1 MNTRTRAGIWI
12 AGLLVCAWLT
22 PCTDVQA
29 QKKRKDRKNAPI
41 TAQADPAFAGKAD
54 DLYFDALRA
63 RMKDDDQ
70 EAEQLLLRF
79 TRLKPDEPA
88 GHYDLARLNF
98 KNGKTDQA
106 HHHIRKALALDENN
120 KWYREQYAHI
130 LAARNQFEEAAKV
143 FEQLAKDEKHNQDYL
158 LLSSRLYQRAG
169 KYKESLQVI
178 DRLIAKEGEDE
189 TILLQKQQIYLRM
202 NDLESAARI
211 IRQLIDKNPKEP
223 RYYAILAELYE
234 NNDQQARADEVY
246 REMEKLFPDDPGTQ
260 LSLALFY
267 KKKKDIDRY
276 ESYVKRAITN
286 KELDAETQISLLLPY
301 LQETGEDSS
310 RRQDGIDLAA
320 QLAAQHPDNGQ
331 ILGFYGDVLMLNDK
345 REEGL
350 IQYKKA
356 LEADPSR
363 FNVWQQLLFN
373 YTDRAS
379 ADSLVLYS
387 EKAMLFFPNQAIIH
401 YLNGIG
407 HFNLK
412 KHMEAI
418 KALNRAA
425 DLQPEDQPELLADVY
440 AMLGDVYNL
449 LREYEQSDSSYE
461 RALRLAPANATVLNN
476 YSYYLS
482 ERGVRLDD
490 AERMSRQSLVIRPDE
505 ATFLDTYGWILYK
518 QGKYEKAESY
528 IRKAINSN
536 TDEADGTLWDHLGD
550 IRYRLGDVS
559 QAVEY
564 WQKAKEKGS
573 ENDQLDKKIKDRK
586 LYE

>member
-1 MNTRTRAGIWI
+1 MNTRTRVAIWI
-12 AGLLVCAWLT
+12 AGLLVCVWLM
-22 PCTDVQA
+22 PGAEVLA
-29 QKKRKDRKNAPI
+29 QKKRKGKSKAAS
-41 TAQADPAFAGKAD
+41 AQATPAFAGKAD
-54 DLYFDALRA
+54 DLYFDALKA
-63 RMKDDDQ
+63 RIKDDDR
-70 EAEQLLLRF
+70 EAEQLLLQF

-88 GHYDLARLNF
+88 GYYDLARLNF
-98 KNGKTDQA
+98 KNSKTDQA
-106 HHHIRKALALDENN
+106 LHNIKKALSLDGNN

-143 FEQLAKDEKHNQDYL
+143 FDQLAKDEKHNQDYL

-169 KYKESLQVI
+169 KYKESLQVL
-178 DRLIAKEGEDE
+178 DKLIEKEGEDE
-189 TILLQKQQIYLRM
+189 HMLLQKQQIYLRM
-202 NDLESAARI
+202 NDLESATAI
-211 IRQLIDKNPKEP
+211 IRQLIDKNPKES

-234 NNDQQARADEVY
+234 NNDQQSRADEVY
-246 REMEKLFPDDPGTQ
+246 RKMETLFPDDPGTQ

-267 KKKKDIDRY
+267 KKKKDLDKY
-276 ESYVKRAITN
+276 ESYVKKAITN

-301 LQETGEDSS
+301 LQETSEDSS

-320 QLAAQHPDNGQ
+320 QLAAQHPDDGQ

-356 LEADPSR
+356 LDADPSR

-379 ADSLVLYS
+379 ADSLILYS
-387 EKAMLFFPNQAIIH
+387 EKAIVLFPTQAIIH

-407 HFNLK
+407 HFHLK
-412 KHMEAI
+412 KYMEAI

-425 DLQPEDQPELLADVY
+425 ELQPEDQPEMLADIY

-476 YSYYLS
+476 YGYYLS
-482 ERGVRLDD
+482 ERGVRLGD

-505 ATFLDTYGWILYK
+505 PTFLDTYGWILYK

-528 IRKAINSN
+528 IRKAIDSN
-536 TDEADGTLWDHLGD
+536 TDTADGTLWDHLGD
-550 IRYRLGDVS
+550 IRYKLGDIS

-564 WQKAKEKGS
+564 WKKAKERGS
-573 ENDQLDKKIKDRK
+573 ENDKLDKKIKDRK